1 LEGGEDTHYPDMF
14 RKIVSYLMT
23 GETSCY
29 ADELFSELYGTH
41 GFGDKYGM
49 GAATAFGM
57 GEDLVEN
64 DVYSYKIDF
73 SER

>member
-29 ADELFSELYGTH
+29 ADGLFNEVYGPH
-41 GFGDKYGM
+41 GFEKGYGM
-49 GAATAFGM
+49 GAATAFGV